1 MMLKGMNFHFHIF
14 RSILLFI
21 IICCSFSHS
30 SAQSEPVIKSRN
42 LWDEFKKT
50 NADSTKIRLLSNLA
64 LISTNFLVE
73 DKLADSI
80 SEIAIQIAEKNT
92 SPLLKVIAWNNYIE
106 SVNLDLYY
114 TKARDYAKKALKT
127 CHDHDMEALEW
138 RSLHN
143 LVKIYLSGGYYDSAA
158 TESNRAMKLAEK
170 LNNPGFKVES
180 YLDIGT
186 CLEGRSKMVEAF
198 NNYLSAQ
205 KLSENI
211 NDKGLLKKCYGQL
224 SDFYNLIK
232 TFDKAIEYKQKQQVI
247 LLSDEHPVDSAE
259 LMWSCFKMH
268 VILSRYN
275 NLLID
280 KNIEQV
286 IDYGIRSNNIRLK
299 NYEFNLYRKH
309 LIEADKMDELYRVY
323 NIKYPDELKSLSVN
337 NTGMYYRLKAYFK
350 SFERQYDSA
359 YYFFNLAEQKI
370 RTNPNLLFRS
380 NFYIRFGQFLK
391 KIGKNEE
398 AISNFTIAYEVAE
411 RSLVFGKQEYMLT
424 ASLNL
429 SDLYTLLGDYR
440 NAYYYSE
447 KSSLL
452 KDDITNIIST
462 EKVNRMSLEY
472 KIKLETEKSSNQE
485 KQIRNERFIY
495 AGGAVFLLIISLL
508 IYRNY
513 RNQKIS
519 NKLLDAAKKKSDE
532 LLENILPHETAEEL
546 KIYGKAKAKR
556 FEEVTVMFTDF
567 KDFTQISEKLSAED
581 LVEKINFYFSE
592 FDRIISKYGIEKIK
606 IIGDSYMCVGGL
618 PISNST
624 HACDVVNAA
633 LELQAFIADQKSKRM
648 TRNESFFE
656 LRIGIHT
663 GPVIAGIVG
672 LKKFAYDVW
681 GDTVNTASRM
691 ENTGETG
698 KVNISGSTYEKIK
711 DRFLCTYR
719 GKVKAKHKGEI
730 DMYFVIETYQSLQ

>member
-1 MMLKGMNFHFHIF
+1 MTSCFSISLLITVLLIF
-14 RSILLFI
+14 FSI
-21 IICCSFSHS
+21 SNQT
-30 SAQSEPVIKSRN
+30 SAQSDPYLKSRY
-42 LWDEFKKT
+42 LWVEYKK
-50 NADSTKIRLLSNLA
+50 ASVDSVKIRLLSNLA
-64 LISTNFLVE
+64 SICKDFLVE
-73 DKLADSI
+73 DKLTDSI
-80 SEIAIQIAEKNT
+80 SEISIQIAEKNT

-106 SVNLDLYY
+106 SVNLDSELYY
-114 TKARDYAKKALKT
+114 RKARDYLKKALQISQNLNMR
-127 CHDHDMEALEW
+127 DLEW
-138 RSLHN
+138 RTLHN
-143 LVKIYLSGGYYDSAA
+143 MVSIHLSKTDYDSAGLA
-158 TESNRAMKLAEK
+158 SDKAMDLAEK
-170 LNNPGFKVES
+170 LDNPVFMVES
-180 YLDIGT
+180 YLDIGK
-186 CLEGRSKMVEAF
+186 CMEGKLKMIDAF
-198 NNYLSAQ
+198 HNYFSAQ
-205 KLSENI
+205 KLAEKI
-211 NDKGLLKKCYGQL
+211 NDKKLLNKCYEL
-224 SDFYNLIK
+224 FSDFYNEIK
-232 TFDKAIEYKQKQQVI
+232 TFDKAIEYKQKQQVLI
-247 LLSDEHPVDSAE
+247 LANVHPVDSVD
-259 LMWSCFKMH
+259 LMWTVFKMH
-268 VILSRYN
+268 VILSRFD
-275 NLLID
+275 NLLIR

-286 IDYGIRSNNIRLK
+286 IDYSIRTNNIRLK
-299 NYEFNLYRKH
+299 NYEISLYRKH
-309 LIEADKMDELYRVY
+309 LIEADRMDELYRVF
-323 NIKYPDELKSLSVN
+323 NSKYPNELKLLSIN
-337 NTGMYYRLKAYFK
+337 NKSMYYRLKAFFK
-350 SFERQYDSA
+350 IYERKYDSA
-359 YYFFNLAEQKI
+359 YYYFCLAEQKI
-370 RTNPNLLFRS
+370 INDPNPVFRS

-391 KIGKNEE
+391 ETGKNKEAIVNFTKAYELAESSSMIGKM
-398 AISNFTIAYEVAE
+398 
-411 RSLVFGKQEYMLT
+411 EYMLT
-424 ASLNL
+424 AARELTA
-429 SDLYTLLGDYR
+429 LYALLEDYKD
-440 NAYYYSE
+440 AYYYSE
-447 KSSLL
+447 KTSWLRN
-452 KDDITNIIST
+452 NISTISST

-472 KIKLETEKSSNQE
+472 QIKLENEKRDIQLRQL
-485 KQIRNERFIY
+485 KNEQY
-495 AGGAVFLLIISLL
+495 MMVGGIAFLFIISLL

-519 NKLLDAAKKKSDE
+519 NRLLDAAKKKSDE

-546 KIYGKAKAKR
+546 KIHGKARAKR

-633 LELQAFIADQKSKRM
+633 LELQAFMADQKSKRM